1 MAASKLPTR
10 YFSNARAFCF
20 EAKRKNSFDSPW
32 SMFCGGRAAPLIM
45 FCQTQREIAGYAGVV
60 QRLISL
66 AYYDINVVKVSHL
79 GACQAVAFWSDE
91 RLTITSNT
99 VEAIMQWLDENQ
111 VSYVPPAFRANTEC
125 ILMGSRGC
133 AILAFCFRLNRWG
146 CLHHLMSCVSGSG
159 NLKCGPCK
167 VRETTRNQ
175 AMQRTACPRA
185 VSVQGVAE

>member
-66 AYYDINVVKVSHL
+66 AYYDTNVVKVSHL

-91 RLTITSNT
+91 RLTI
-99 VEAIMQWLDENQ
+99 IQ
-111 VSYVPPAFRANTEC
+111 PAFTLLRR
-125 ILMGSRGC
+125 GSLRFLRSAPKAKAG
-133 AILAFCFRLNRWG
+133 G
-146 CLHHLMSCVSGSG
+146 EGS
-159 NLKCGPCK
+159 
-167 VRETTRNQ
+167 
-175 AMQRTACPRA
+175 
-185 VSVQGVAE
+185 